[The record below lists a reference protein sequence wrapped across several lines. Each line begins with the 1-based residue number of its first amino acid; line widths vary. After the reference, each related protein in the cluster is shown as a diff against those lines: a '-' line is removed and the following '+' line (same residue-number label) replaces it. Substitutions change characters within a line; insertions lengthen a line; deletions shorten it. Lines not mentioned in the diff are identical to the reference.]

1 MSGANQPGSP
11 TVAERWPPTT
21 ASIYPVD
28 IVRKLSALTSEFY
41 GHEAASFSATRQT
54 PWHGWDEAWRII
66 VEESPELTA
75 KPLIAL
81 DLGCGNL
88 RFERFLSERVREPV
102 AVHALDNCAALPKD
116 ELDAPLLSD
125 HLDVAFREIDLVE
138 HLLDSPDIPLVNPGT
153 CNIAVAFGLM
163 HHLPTFALRVR
174 IIQELIGAL
183 RPGGFAIASFWQ
195 FLNDPRIAA
204 KAAAITV
211 EGRAARHLPPFG
223 PGDHLLGWQHA
234 QDVYRF
240 CHHTTDSEIDKL
252 LTHAREEATR
262 ADPESLTFREVARFS
277 ADGKEGNLNRYVV
290 LQRRGP
296 QADALC

>member
-54 PWHGWDEAWRII
+54 PWHGWDKAWRII
-66 VEESPELTA
+66 VEESPELAA

-88 RFERFLSERVREPV
+88 RFERFLAERAREPV
-102 AVHALDNCAALPKD
+102 AVHALDNCAALSKD

-125 HLDVAFREIDLVE
+125 HLDVAFRKIDLVE
-138 HLLDSPDIPLVNPGT
+138 HLLDSPDIPLVIPGT

-195 FLNDPRIAA
+195 FLNDPRIAS
-204 KAAAITV
+204 KASAITV

-234 QDVYRF
+234 QGVYRF
-240 CHHTTDSEIDKL
+240 CHHTSDGEIDEL
-252 LTHAREEATR
+252 LTRAREEAPQ

-290 LQRRGP
+290 LQRREP